1 MPEARWKR
9 HERQV
14 AQALG
19 GRRLPNTG
27 RRGPD
32 VVAGPWAV
40 EVKLRR
46 SLPQWLLLAIA
57 QAEEGAR
64 ATGRQPLVVLVE
76 APGRGRRARRYVIM
90 PVETWA
96 QVVAEKCESMT
107 TR

>member
-76 APGRGRRARRYVIM
+76 APGGGGGQEDTLSCPWRPGPRWWPKNAK
-90 PVETWA
+90 A
-96 QVVAEKCESMT
+96 
-107 TR
+107 